1 MVPPAA
7 YKRPPFMNPKPRLSM
22 RRRCP
27 PSELRVHRPGPPSL
41 SVLPDRGISKVGLL
55 RSWPV
60 AEHRGESSLLV
71 VPNSQLAPG
80 PPSLGLLWVRRKEP
94 VGCHC
99 TRRYSKPT
107 AGERNARLS
116 RPQPVVLPVCTLR
129 GAESTTARIVAPPP
143 RRAARARAHTH
154 NERTLCARICR
165 SGAPIEYSE
174 YRKVLRA
181 GAVAAEGD
189 GLIGPWR
196 ASTCP
201 QARLDRA
208 RADDGGRLTHGY
220 SQWPNARGML

>member
-1 MVPPAA
+1 MSPQRAARPQARSAQPVGAAGSGGSTRPAFCA
-7 YKRPPFMNPKPRLSM
+7 AGR
-22 RRRCP
+22 
-27 PSELRVHRPGPPSL
+27 SL
-41 SVLPDRGISKVGLL
+41 SIAADHPCSSSRTANL
-55 RSWPV
+55 R
-60 AEHRGESSLLV
+60 
-71 VPNSQLAPG
+71 LAPRPLDYSG
-80 PPSLGLLWVRRKEP
+80 YEKRTPMSLHTTG
-94 VGCHC
+94 
-99 TRRYSKPT
+99 YKPT

-201 QARLDRA
+201 QARLDLSCTIA
-208 RADDGGRLTHGY
+208 RTMVDDLRTGTHSGLL
-220 SQWPNARGML
+220 NARGML